1 MVSRLGVREDVSDRR
16 LPGTETRRW
25 SPRHQPGCKDL
36 EKMKGHRVP
45 VIIDR
50 TRLVGKYRRRAVN
63 TMSLNISIVAMV
75 VAAVNFVSP
84 EVSYFPDSYFEARA
98 KPTLQRRAME
108 KWPGPAQLV
117 EMWQAGEFN
126 GREKMAVLL
135 GASAWHDPILL
146 PLYRESITS
155 SNARM
160 RMVAA
165 YGYRDLLADG
175 LPDVAAGVDLV
186 SAKRLAAEMDAV
198 AETLRTRPLVEFWL
212 QAALA
217 ADGGSMPGWRGV
229 VLKRGRGASLRAV
242 EQILDFEDFSYL
254 TTAYRAAERTD
265 TRLGL
270 LRLLEAVTLQEFL
283 VIPAGDRATW
293 GPKNMD
299 EALKALD
306 AFLAL
311 WVDHRCT
318 IDPEPILE
326 ASAAALG
333 ARGVNPLAP
342 NSYHFWSL
350 MLKQGTAPQR
360 VMAARRLYQLGGRW
374 SNLSIFQS
382 GSPQQVAAVDEIL
395 SWYLGVPAHLLN
407 RRAKV
412 PTAIPQ

>member
-1 MVSRLGVREDVSDRR
+1 
-16 LPGTETRRW
+16 
-25 SPRHQPGCKDL
+25 
-36 EKMKGHRVP
+36 
-45 VIIDR
+45 
-50 TRLVGKYRRRAVN
+50 
-63 TMSLNISIVAMV
+63 MSLNISIVAMV
-75 VAAVNFVSP
+75 VAAANFVSP
-84 EVSYFPDSYFEARA
+84 EVSHFPNSYFEAGA
-98 KPTLQRRAME
+98 KPILQRRAME
-108 KWPGPAQLV
+108 KWPGPSQLV
-117 EMWQAGEFN
+117 EMWHAGEFN

-175 LPDVAAGVDLV
+175 LPNVTSGVDPE
-186 SAKRLAAEMDAV
+186 SAQRLAAEMDAV

-229 VLKRGRGASLRAV
+229 VLQRPRGACLRAV
-242 EQILDFEDFSYL
+242 EQVMEFDDFSYL
-254 TTAYRAAERTD
+254 TTAYRAAEKRG

-283 VIPAGDRATW
+283 VIPSGDRATW
-293 GPKNMD
+293 GATNMD
-299 EALKALD
+299 EALGALD
-306 AFLAL
+306 AYLAL
-311 WVDHRCT
+311 WVDRRCT

-326 ASAAALG
+326 SSAVALG
-333 ARGVNPLAP
+333 AKGVDPLAP
-342 NSYHFWSL
+342 NSYHFWL
-350 MLKQGTAPQR
+350 LLLKQGTSSQR

-374 SNLSIFQS
+374 STLSLFQS
-382 GSPQQVAAVDEIL
+382 GSPEQVAAVDEIL
-395 SWYLGVPAHLLN
+395 AWYQILPAHLLD

-412 PTAIPQ
+412 PKAIPQ